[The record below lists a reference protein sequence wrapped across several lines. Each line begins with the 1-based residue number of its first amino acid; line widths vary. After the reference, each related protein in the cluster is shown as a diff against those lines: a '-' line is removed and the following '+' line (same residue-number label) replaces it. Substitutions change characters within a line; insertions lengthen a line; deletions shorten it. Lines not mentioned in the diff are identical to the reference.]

1 MSHRISVV
9 GTIGAGKTTIARQI
23 SQRLNIPHIELDSLH
38 WEPNWVE
45 APVSLFRERVTRAVS
60 ADSWVADGNYHQVRD
75 IVWGRADT
83 VVWLDYRLTTIL
95 LRLAQRTLKRIL
107 TRERLWNANVER
119 LSGLF
124 SRDSVFWWAFKTY
137 KPRKRIYP
145 RLLGQR
151 ECSGL
156 SVVRLESPKGA
167 DYWVSKL
174 Q

>member
-95 LRLAQRTLKRIL
+95 LRLAQRTLKRIF

-119 LSGLF
+119 LSGLL

>member
-45 APVSLFRERVTRAVS
+45 APVWLFRERVTRAVS

-95 LRLAQRTLKRIL
+95 LRLAQRTLKRIF

-119 LSGLF
+119 LSGLL

-137 KPRKRIYP
+137 KPRKKIYP
-145 RLLGQR
+145 RLLGQH
-151 ECSGL
+151 EYSGL

-167 DYWVSKL
+167 DYWISKL